1 VDLPYEPPEITASL
15 AVDKE
20 DNLDFVTFQDTF
32 INPDQEHDS
41 HVNRLLDRVKTWYV
55 LDDEEKE
62 AIIAGT
68 HFDADRLCEGW
79 SHQDMGFL

>member
-1 VDLPYEPPEITASL
+1 VDLPYELLEITASL

-55 LDDEEKE
+55 LR
-62 AIIAGT
+62 ALLQI
-68 HFDADRLCEGW
+68 CS
-79 SHQDMGFL
+79 SHYGFE